1 MGYESDRISDIVGLR
16 AIAKRSVGIAFR
28 VLWVLRAIASTK
40 NGIILLFSRIILMEI
55 QELKAIIKESI
66 REVLREER
74 MLLCQVLI
82 PYVSDEEQEEK
93 EIKMQI
99 AVKPDQE
106 KYILEKLQQ
115 GKYKSIDELLSIAFQ
130 LLEQHE
136 EKEKQLSELRRK
148 IAEGT
153 EQIRQGEVIEGELV
167 FQQLPQKLKYD

>member
-1 MGYESDRISDIVGLR
+1 
-16 AIAKRSVGIAFR
+16 
-28 VLWVLRAIASTK
+28 
-40 NGIILLFSRIILMEI
+40 
-55 QELKAIIKESI
+55 
-66 REVLREER
+66 
-74 MLLCQVLI
+74 
-82 PYVSDEEQEEK
+82 
-93 EIKMQI
+93 MQI

-130 LLEQHE
+130 LLEQHD

>member
-1 MGYESDRISDIVGLR
+1 
-16 AIAKRSVGIAFR
+16 
-28 VLWVLRAIASTK
+28 
-40 NGIILLFSRIILMEI
+40 
-55 QELKAIIKESI
+55 
-66 REVLREER
+66 
-74 MLLCQVLI
+74 
-82 PYVSDEEQEEK
+82 
-93 EIKMQI
+93 MQI

-130 LLEQHE
+130 LLEQHD
-136 EKEKQLSELRRK
+136 EKENQLSELRRK

>member
-1 MGYESDRISDIVGLR
+1 
-16 AIAKRSVGIAFR
+16 
-28 VLWVLRAIASTK
+28 
-40 NGIILLFSRIILMEI
+40 
-55 QELKAIIKESI
+55 
-66 REVLREER
+66 
-74 MLLCQVLI
+74 
-82 PYVSDEEQEEK
+82 
-93 EIKMQI
+93 MQI

-148 IAEGT
+148 IAEVT

>member
-1 MGYESDRISDIVGLR
+1 
-16 AIAKRSVGIAFR
+16 
-28 VLWVLRAIASTK
+28 
-40 NGIILLFSRIILMEI
+40 
-55 QELKAIIKESI
+55 
-66 REVLREER
+66 
-74 MLLCQVLI
+74 
-82 PYVSDEEQEEK
+82 
-93 EIKMQI
+93 MQI

-136 EKEKQLSELRRK
+136 EKENQLSELRRK

-167 FQQLPQKLKYD
+167 FQQLQEKLKQMEQAE

>member
-1 MGYESDRISDIVGLR
+1 
-16 AIAKRSVGIAFR
+16 
-28 VLWVLRAIASTK
+28 
-40 NGIILLFSRIILMEI
+40 
-55 QELKAIIKESI
+55 
-66 REVLREER
+66 
-74 MLLCQVLI
+74 
-82 PYVSDEEQEEK
+82 
-93 EIKMQI
+93 MQI

-130 LLEQHE
+130 LLEEHE

-167 FQQLPQKLKYD
+167 FQQLQEKLKQMEQAE